1 MKISGKRKSR
11 CRAGTHLTTASKKYL
26 NSIIA
31 DASENVKQKTY
42 FEIIKS
48 FNIDELAFCLVNFRQ
63 TGIKSAD
70 RAKELLESR
79 VFVNDDG

>member
-1 MKISGKRKSR
+1 MKISGQRKSR
-11 CRAGTHLTTASKKYL
+11 CRAGTQMTTASKKYL

-31 DASENVKQKTY
+31 ESTENVKQKTY

-63 TGIKSAD
+63 TGIRSAD

-79 VFVNDDG
+79 VFINDD